1 MSGRFSPSLEVRGRV
16 VEQKKFIFGSRTR
29 PLTEKRGRFFIIGGE
44 EKMELIKAKEPEI
57 DWKEIVEQLK
67 RFFGESLPWYQ
78 IGPPVEISE
87 RIKESLHKV
96 AEVLPRFYKG
106 VRDIFLE
113 EKEVQN
119 LFKQGKEKWMVKLIS
134 KILEKK
140 DQRIPLIYRP
150 DVIIAES
157 SKKFPIKIA
166 EIEVAVEGLGFQEVF
181 TNLYYQKEGA
191 LIRFAEESK
200 EEGFVFLD
208 LNNENSILETKI
220 IVEILQKKGFSG
232 LELVKIGKLFPKI
245 EKVDHSVSIFRPFN
259 EARMS
264 ADPLFSE
271 EELKKYFEFEGNLYN
286 VPTGAVFENKFCLA
300 LIHNEKFEEYFERY
314 LQKKEIEFLREVIP
328 YTTVPH
334 WENSTSMLERK
345 EYVIKEAGG
354 TLRAWGGR
362 GLIRGNKITQKKFNQ
377 ILKKAKDFS
386 EPLIVLQKYERA
398 KEFMLPFFEISKNEI
413 IYQKKRAKILP
424 FYLTTDLSKAKL
436 IGCLGVFR
444 DHWVIQGARNAS
456 LSVVF

>member
-1 MSGRFSPSLEVRGRV
+1 
-16 VEQKKFIFGSRTR
+16 
-29 PLTEKRGRFFIIGGE
+29 
-44 EKMELIKAKEPEI
+44 MELIKAKELEEI

-78 IGPPVEISE
+78 IGPPVQINE
-87 RIKESLHKV
+87 RIKESLHKLG
-96 AEVLPRFYKG
+96 EVLPRFYKG

-119 LFKQGKEKWMVKLIS
+119 LFKQGKKRWMLKLIS
-134 KILEKK
+134 RILEKK
-140 DQRIPLIYRP
+140 DQRIPLVYRP

-181 TNLYYQKEGA
+181 SNIYYEKEGA

-208 LNNENSILETKI
+208 LNNEDSILETKI
-220 IVEILQKKGFSG
+220 IVEILQKKEFFS
-232 LELVKIGKLFPKI
+232 ELVKIGRLISKV

-286 VPTGAVFENKFCLA
+286 VPTGAVFENKLCLA
-300 LIHNEKFEEYFERY
+300 LIHNEKFEEYFGRY

-334 WENSTSMLERK
+334 WENSALMLKRK

-354 TLRAWGGR
+354 TLKSWGGR
-362 GLIRGNKITQKKFNQ
+362 ALIRGNKITQKKFNQ
-377 ILKKAKDFS
+377 ILEKAKDFS

-398 KEFMLPFFEISKNEI
+398 KEFILPFFEVSKSEI

-424 FYLTTDLSKAKL
+424 FYLTKRDLSKAKL
-436 IGCLGVFR
+436 IGCLGMFR
-444 DHWVIQGARNAS
+444 DHWVIQGAKDTS
-456 LSVVF
+456 LSAVF

>member
-1 MSGRFSPSLEVRGRV
+1 MRM
-16 VEQKKFIFGSRTR
+16 
-29 PLTEKRGRFFIIGGE
+29 E
-44 EKMELIKAKEPEI
+44 ET
-57 DWKEIVEQLK
+57 DWTEIVQELK
-67 RFFGESLPWYQ
+67 NPDFPLMWDHL
-78 IGPPVEISE
+78 GPRVRLEREI
-87 RIKESLHKV
+87 
-96 AEVLPRFYKG
+96 EVLQKVGG
-106 VRDIFLE
+106 VLPGFFEGCRDAFLE
-113 EKEVQN
+113 EREIQDLV
-119 LFKQGKEKWMVKLIS
+119 KQGKTLWMKKLIS
-134 KILEKK
+134 RILEEK
-140 DQRIPLIYRP
+140 DQRIPLVYRP
-150 DVIIAES
+150 DIVVVGGNGNGYGIQVV
-157 SKKFPIKIA
+157 
-166 EIEVAVEGLGFQEVF
+166 EIEVAVEGLGFQEVL
-181 TNLYYQKEGA
+181 TNLYYEKEGA
-191 LIRFAEESK
+191 LIRFAKESQ

-208 LNNENSILETKI
+208 LNNGNSILETKI
-220 IVEILQKKGFSG
+220 IVEKLQEKGF
-232 LELVKIGKLFPKI
+232 LTDLVKIGNFIPKI
-245 EKVDHSVSIFRPFN
+245 EKIDHSTSIFRPFN

-286 VPTGAVFENKFCLA
+286 VPTGAVFENKLCLA

-398 KEFMLPFFEISKNEI
+398 KEFMLPFLKF
-413 IYQKKRAKILP
+413 QKMR
-424 FYLTTDLSKAKL
+424 
-436 IGCLGVFR
+436 
-444 DHWVIQGARNAS
+444 
-456 LSVVF
+456 